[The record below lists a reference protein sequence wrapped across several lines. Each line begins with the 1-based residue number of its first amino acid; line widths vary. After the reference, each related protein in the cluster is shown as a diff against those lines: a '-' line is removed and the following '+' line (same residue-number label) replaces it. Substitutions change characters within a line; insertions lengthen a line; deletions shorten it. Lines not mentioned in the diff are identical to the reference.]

1 MKIKK
6 VTIKNFRS
14 YKDETSIYFD
24 DLTAFVGHNDSGKS
38 SILEAL
44 DIFFNEG
51 KGTVKLDGDDINR
64 QNKEN
69 GNCDIVI
76 TVSFTELPERIVI
89 DSSNETT
96 LADEYLLDSEGCL
109 QIRKTFKNGRINPTD
124 IKISIIAD
132 HPHNPECSD
141 LLQKKQKDLTNQLDE
156 LNIHRPSA
164 KKAEMRA
171 AIWNHYRERGDLQI
185 REGEVAITSQES
197 DAKSIWDKLQTY
209 LPSYS
214 LFQADRKNSESDSE
228 IQDPLKVAV
237 KDILKEVGLSE
248 QLSQIASQVQK
259 RLDKVAKL
267 TCEKL
272 RDINPEIANS
282 LHPNINF
289 ENLRWFD
296 VFKHISISGDND
308 IPINKRGSGVRRLVL
323 ISFFRAEAERRQNEQ
338 NNSGIIYAIEE
349 PETSQHAEHQQK
361 LMDALLKLAQQ
372 ANTQIIITTH
382 NANIVK
388 ELDFENIRL
397 ITTNEHG
404 EKEIKNVE
412 PQILPD
418 KSLNEV
424 SYLAFG
430 EISESYHDELY
441 GYLQMKAAD
450 EDKKY
455 WHEKDFDTWLQN
467 KGCPQKESWIRI
479 KEGKEQNPEPRTLQT
494 YIRNSI
500 HHPENRLNK
509 KRFNADDLKAS
520 IEQMIEIAKTFQ
532 N

>member
-24 DLTAFVGHNDSGKS
+24 DLTAFVGRNDSGKS

-51 KGTVKLDGDDINR
+51 KGTVKLDEDDINR

-69 GNCDIVI
+69 ENCDIVI

-89 DSSNETT
+89 DSTNETT
-96 LADEYLLDSEGCL
+96 LADEYLLDSEGYL
-109 QIRKTFKNGRINPTD
+109 QIRKTFKNGRINPAD
-124 IKISIIAD
+124 IKISIIAN
-132 HPHNPECSD
+132 HPSNSECNN
-141 LLQKKQKDLTNQLDE
+141 LLQKKQADLIMLLEQLQ
-156 LNIHRPSA
+156 IPHRSA
-164 KKAEMRA
+164 KNAEMRA
-171 AIWNHYRERGDLQI
+171 AIWNHYRDNLQI

-197 DAKSIWDKLQTY
+197 DVKSIWNKLQSY

-248 QLSQIASQVQK
+248 QLSQVASLVQE
-259 RLDKVAKL
+259 RLDEVAKL

-272 RDINPEIANS
+272 RDMNPEIANS

-349 PETSQHAEHQQK
+349 PETSQHAEHQKK
-361 LMDALLKLAQQ
+361 LMDALLNLAQQ

-388 ELDFENIRL
+388 ELDFKNIRL
-397 ITTNEHG
+397 ITNNEQG

-412 PQILPD
+412 PRILPD

-441 GYLQMKAAD
+441 GYLQMKAAE
-450 EDKKY
+450 EDNKY

-467 KGCPQKESWIRI
+467 RGCLKTKSWIKI
-479 KEGKEQNPEPRTLQT
+479 KDGEPQNPEPRTLQT

-500 HHPENRLNK
+500 HHHENNLNK
-509 KRFNADDLKAS
+509 DFSQEELKTS
-520 IEQMIEIAKTFQ
+520 IEKMIEIAQ
-532 N
+532 QL

>member
-272 RDINPEIANS
+272 RDITP
-282 LHPNINF
+282 
-289 ENLRWFD
+289 
-296 VFKHISISGDND
+296 
-308 IPINKRGSGVRRLVL
+308 
-323 ISFFRAEAERRQNEQ
+323 
-338 NNSGIIYAIEE
+338 
-349 PETSQHAEHQQK
+349 
-361 LMDALLKLAQQ
+361 
-372 ANTQIIITTH
+372 
-382 NANIVK
+382 
-388 ELDFENIRL
+388 
-397 ITTNEHG
+397 
-404 EKEIKNVE
+404 
-412 PQILPD
+412 
-418 KSLNEV
+418 
-424 SYLAFG
+424 
-430 EISESYHDELY
+430 
-441 GYLQMKAAD
+441 
-450 EDKKY
+450 
-455 WHEKDFDTWLQN
+455 
-467 KGCPQKESWIRI
+467 
-479 KEGKEQNPEPRTLQT
+479 
-494 YIRNSI
+494 
-500 HHPENRLNK
+500 
-509 KRFNADDLKAS
+509 
-520 IEQMIEIAKTFQ
+520 
-532 N
+532 